1 MKKYDYMPKAISSV
15 RDIMEIAKKD
25 VPDKTAYRYIGED
38 GEIVNVSYSSFY
50 NKTQALGAAIC
61 ELGLVSSHIACV
73 GENSYNWIV
82 VYLTAL
88 QSAGVFLPVD
98 KDLPSAEMLHVLT
111 AGEADIIFY
120 DEKREA
126 WLMEHRDELPK
137 IKYFVGFD
145 RTEDKGD
152 FLSFSKFVRHGKTLD
167 TTEFKR
173 AKRDENEMKMLVYT
187 SGTTGVAKG
196 VMLTEH
202 NLVSMVYYGL
212 QTSHMYEVGL
222 SVLPYHHTY
231 ESVVDILV
239 GIHYHSTIC
248 INDSIKNVRKNLD
261 LFKPDFIYL
270 VPAFAEA
277 FYNNVM
283 KNIKKS
289 GKEKTLERGIKLSR
303 ALLKMGIDRRREIFR
318 DIHRAFGGNLLRI
331 GCGGAPIRTEIAQFF
346 NDIGI
351 IFSNGYG
358 ITECCPLVS
367 LTTVEND
374 RIGTAG
380 IRIKCLDCRIDNP
393 DEEGIGEICVKGDTV
408 MKGYYN
414 APDKTAEVM
423 KDGWFY
429 TGDYGK
435 LDNDGMLVI
444 TGRKKNI
451 IVLTNG
457 KNIYPEELEEYIQGI
472 DYVCEV
478 IVKAIKNEHG
488 SETGLMAEIYPYEPQ
503 DETKVALD
511 VKNAL
516 AELPSYK
523 QISKIVMRDEPFV
536 KNTTNKIKREYK

>member
-1 MKKYDYMPKAISSV
+1 MKKDKYIPKKIGSIREMMELA
-15 RDIMEIAKKD
+15 RDEAGDKIAYKFK
-25 VPDKTAYRYIGED
+25 GED
-38 GEIVNVSYSSFY
+38 DAIISITYEAFY
-50 NKTQALGAAIC
+50 NKTQWLGAAIC
-61 ELGLVSSHIACV
+61 DLGLGSSHIACV

-111 AGEADIIFY
+111 AGKADILFY
-120 DEKREA
+120 DEKKEE
-126 WLMEHRDELPK
+126 WLKEHRADLPN

-145 RTEDKGD
+145 RAEDEGE
-152 FLSFSKFVRHGKTLD
+152 FLSFSKLVKKGKTLD
-167 TTEFKR
+167 LSEFR
-173 AKRDENEMKMLVYT
+173 SAERDENEMKMLVYT

-212 QTSHMYEVGL
+212 MTSHMYEVGL

-231 ESVVDILV
+231 ESVVDVLA
-239 GIHYHSTIC
+239 GIHYHSTLC

-261 LFKPDFIYL
+261 IFKPEFIYL

-283 KNIKKS
+283 KNIKRS
-289 GKEKTLERGIKLSR
+289 GKEKTLKRGIALSKS
-303 ALLKMGIDRRREIFR
+303 LLKIGIDRRSELFA
-318 DIHRAFGGNLLRI
+318 DIHKAFGGNLKRI
-331 GCGGAPIRTEIAQFF
+331 GCGGAPIRPEIADFF

-351 IFSNGYG
+351 VFSNGYG
-358 ITECCPLVS
+358 ITECSPLVS
-367 LTTVEND
+367 LTTLKVNKPH
-374 RIGTAG
+374 TAG
-380 IRIKCLDCRIDNP
+380 VRIPCLECRIDNP
-393 DEEGIGEICVKGDTV
+393 DEDGIGEICVKGDTV

-414 APDKTAEVM
+414 DPEKTAEVLI
-423 KDGWFY
+423 DGWFY

-435 LDNDGMLVI
+435 IDKEGLLVI

-457 KNIYPEELEEYIQGI
+457 KNIYPEELEEYISGI

-478 IVKAIKNEHG
+478 IVSAIKNEHG
-488 SETGLMAEIYPYEPQ
+488 GETGLMAEIYPYTPQ
-503 DETKVALD
+503 DEAKVASD
-511 VKNAL
+511 VKEAL
-516 AELPSYK
+516 EELPSYK
-523 QISKIVMRDEPFV
+523 HINKIIIRDEPFE
-536 KNTTNKIKREYK
+536 KNSTNKIKRQYK